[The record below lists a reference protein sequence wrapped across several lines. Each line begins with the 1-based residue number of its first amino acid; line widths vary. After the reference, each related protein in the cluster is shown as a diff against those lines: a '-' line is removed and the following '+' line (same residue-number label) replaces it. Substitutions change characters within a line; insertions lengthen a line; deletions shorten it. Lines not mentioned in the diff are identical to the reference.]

1 MEGGNG
7 RKRSQ
12 FFLGR
17 KDHSQIYAVTKKNS
31 EITLVDDVS
40 ISRDE

>member
-17 KDHSQIYAVTKKNS
+17 KDQTYAVTKKNS

-40 ISRDE
+40 IS